1 MNIFKIVSAGVV
13 VASYVVAFAL
23 YAKMPELMAG
33 HWDARG
39 VVNGTIPRFW
49 GVYLMP
55 FIATAMYALFLFIPK
70 LDPMKQ
76 NIEKFR
82 QHYDGFIA
90 FLMVFIFYLYG
101 LTLAWNLGYRFD
113 MVLMMVPAFAVLF
126 YDVGIV
132 VPKSEPNWFIG
143 IRTPWTLSSPRV
155 WKETHE
161 LGGRLFKAAAVISL
175 VGLAFHDYA
184 FWFMI
189 VPVTVVGLYTVV
201 FSYFSFQREKK
212 SQRG

>member
-126 YDVGIV
+126 YDVGILV
-132 VPKSEPNWFIG
+132 SKS
-143 IRTPWTLSSPRV
+143 
-155 WKETHE
+155 
-161 LGGRLFKAAAVISL
+161 
-175 VGLAFHDYA
+175 
-184 FWFMI
+184 
-189 VPVTVVGLYTVV
+189 
-201 FSYFSFQREKK
+201 
-212 SQRG
+212 

>member
-126 YDVGIV
+126 YDVGILV
-132 VPKSEPNWFIG
+132 SKSEPNWFIG